1 MRIADTFIRLARI
14 VSIVAPFALTGCSSG
29 SSDPS
34 TAGDATAG
42 KMAVTKY
49 ACQSCHGQDMSGTTT
64 PYGTSMAYPAN
75 VTPDKDTGIGDWDEA
90 TIKAAIL
97 TGKDDEGQD
106 LCSVMPVFNKANM
119 TDVEATDVT
128 AYLKSLPAVKKAIP
142 ESKCAAGAAGAGGST
157 GAVGK

>member
-1 MRIADTFIRLARI
+1 
-14 VSIVAPFALTGCSSG
+14 
-29 SSDPS
+29 
-34 TAGDATAG
+34 
-42 KMAVTKY
+42 
-49 ACQSCHGQDMSGTTT
+49 
-64 PYGTSMAYPAN
+64 MAYPAN